1 MDNKQPLVSVIM
13 PLYNAEA
20 YLREAI
26 DSILAQSYSHFEL
39 LILNDGSS
47 DKSEEICLSY
57 QDSRIKYHFHKNI
70 GLAGT
75 LNKGLELCT
84 GKYIARQ
91 DQDDIAHTDRFE
103 KQVAYLE
110 QHPRVL
116 LLGTRANVF
125 SDTQDFIKQH
135 NHATHPALL
144 KFDLL
149 FDNPFVHSTVM
160 FRKKDVDLIGGYNTD
175 RSYFEDYDL
184 WSRFAQKGDVAN
196 LPDVLLEYRHH
207 EKGLSKSTNYFKED
221 AVLNQSLLNMESLMG
236 QKKEVYHELAALYH
250 WRAEK
255 CKGLPRKDLFLG
267 LQEFADRISG
277 LYPNDRA
284 LVAARKKQYE
294 KIIVYRLN
302 INQRRQFPEHKLRMF
317 FLKVENKLL
326 GLHPNVIND

>member
-1 MDNKQPLVSVIM
+1 MNNEQPLVSVIM
-13 PLYNAEA
+13 PLYNAET

-26 DSILAQSYSHFEL
+26 DSILAQSYPHFEL

-47 DKSEEICLSY
+47 DASEAICLSY
-57 QDSRIKYHFHKNI
+57 QDPRIRYHFHQNI

-75 LNKGLELCT
+75 LNKGLELST

-91 DQDDIAHTDRFE
+91 DQDDIAHKDRFE

-110 QHPRVL
+110 SHPKVL

-125 SDTQDFIKQH
+125 SDTQAFIKQH

-160 FRKKDVDLIGGYNTD
+160 FRKKDIDLIGGYNTD

-221 AVLNQSLLNMESLMG
+221 AVLSQSLLNMEHLTG
-236 QKKEVYHELAALYH
+236 KKKDVYHELAALYH
-250 WRAEK
+250 WRPEK
-255 CKGLPRKDLFLG
+255 CKGLSRKDLFWG
-267 LQEFADRISG
+267 LQEFADQISA
-277 LYPNDRA
+277 LYPDDKA
-284 LVAARKKQYE
+284 LIAARKKQYE
-294 KIIVYRLN
+294 KIILYRLN
-302 INQRRQFPEHKLRMF
+302 INQRRQFPDHKLKMF

-326 GLHPNVIND
+326 GLYPNVMND